1 MKAYFLNIPNEERQN
16 ILNQHKHVYD
26 GYTTNY
32 ANSSEQPL
40 FVQDFANDKGGITVN
55 NKGEVKK
62 YTNLNI
68 NEEIDEM
75 QLDMIGDSPDYSD
88 RRNISKSGD
97 IMPEHRLGL
106 QISLLKRAL
115 EDGSD
120 VDFIHNNITKILQDN
135 PELSEP
141 KGNSV
146 FDNLLKKYGLGESD
160 VSDISAFDEEIYE
173 DEIPTEDQ
181 DEKEPFEIDVDFYDE
196 LGDEQMNENV
206 KSQISESLKWFK
218 KFTKYN

>member
-75 QLDMIGDSPDYSD
+75 QLDTIGDGPMDMEA
-88 RRNISKSGD
+88 G
-97 IMPEHRLGL
+97 
-106 QISLLKRAL
+106 
-115 EDGSD
+115 
-120 VDFIHNNITKILQDN
+120 V
-135 PELSEP
+135 
-141 KGNSV
+141 
-146 FDNLLKKYGLGESD
+146 
-160 VSDISAFDEEIYE
+160 FDEEISE

>member
-32 ANSSEQPL
+32 AKPSEQPL

-75 QLDMIGDSPDYSD
+75 QLDTIGDGPMDMEA
-88 RRNISKSGD
+88 G
-97 IMPEHRLGL
+97 
-106 QISLLKRAL
+106 
-115 EDGSD
+115 
-120 VDFIHNNITKILQDN
+120 V
-135 PELSEP
+135 
-141 KGNSV
+141 
-146 FDNLLKKYGLGESD
+146 
-160 VSDISAFDEEIYE
+160 FDEEIYE